1 MPRLDRIEAG
11 HYRIP
16 LPEVLTDSTHGE
28 MAAFELITCRV
39 TDADG
44 AEGTGYTYTVGRNGG
59 AVHHILAR
67 EIAELAAGQDADR
80 IEALWQ
86 HVWWG
91 LHYGGRGGPAVL
103 AQSAFDISLWD
114 LKAKRAGTAL
124 WRLLGGHDPRVP
136 CYAGGI
142 DLDLSAEALIR
153 QTDGNL
159 ARGFRAIKMKVGR
172 TRLSED
178 VAKLAAMRAHLGDGF
193 PLMVDANMRWTADA
207 AIRAARAFAPHDP
220 YWLEEPVQ
228 PEDVAG
234 HARVL
239 REGGV
244 PVASGENLRSL
255 WDFQALIAAGGVSF
269 PEPDVTNCGGVTA
282 FMKIAHLAEA
292 FHLPVTSHGA
302 HDVTVQLLAACP
314 NRSYLEA
321 HGFGL
326 DRFIAEPLRIEDG
339 MAVAPDRPGPGIG
352 FDWAG
357 LETVRA

>member
-1 MPRLDRIEAG
+1 MPKLDRIEAG

-16 LPEVLTDSTHGE
+16 RPEVLTDSTHGA
-28 MAAFELITCRV
+28 MADFELVTCRV

-44 AEGTGYTYTVGRNGG
+44 AEGVGYTYTVGRNGG
-59 AVHHILAR
+59 AVQHILAQ
-67 EIAELAAGQDADR
+67 EITELAAGQDADR

-103 AQSAFDISLWD
+103 AQSAFDIALWD

-124 WRLLGGHDPRVP
+124 WRLLGGHDPLVP

-142 DLDLSAEALIR
+142 DLELSAAELIK
-153 QTDGNL
+153 QTEGNL

-172 TRLSED
+172 ARLSED
-178 VAKLAAMRAHLGDGF
+178 VAKLAAMRGHLGEGF

-282 FMKIAHLAEA
+282 FMKVAHLAEA

-326 DRFIAEPLRIEDG
+326 DRYIAEPLRIEEG
-339 MAVAPDRPGPGIG
+339 MAVAPDRPGHGIG

-357 LETVRA
+357 LEKVRA